1 MSNEKICTGCGR
13 SNLEPLGTNPQGE
26 PYLACCPDSD
36 YKEVETM
43 KPFNIDEAFNG
54 VPFCVVD
61 SEGNKH
67 LIRDW
72 GKSYDTIWCDIVGL
86 PSEILFNADGT
97 ETYSKQGYKLVL
109 TS

>member
-1 MSNEKICTGCGR
+1 
-13 SNLEPLGTNPQGE
+13 
-26 PYLACCPDSD
+26 
-36 YKEVETM
+36 M

-61 SEGNKH
+61 SVGDKH

-97 ETYSKQGYKLVL
+97 ETYSKQGYKLML

>member
-1 MSNEKICTGCGR
+1 MLSLRLLQGR
-13 SNLEPLGTNPQGE
+13 TDFRRIGGLVHSRRRKGIGQ
-26 PYLACCPDSD
+26 
-36 YKEVETM
+36 M

-67 LIRDW
+67 LVRDW

-97 ETYSKQGYKLVL
+97 ETYSKQGYKLML